1 MDDINKM
8 EKEFKIKAL
17 VSELQNQLEDL
28 KKENYALRK
37 TLVEYG
43 IEEESSID
51 EVEYICVKGIED
63 IKVIAEGRG
72 LEHEDV
78 KNLDI
83 LHKNLR
89 ICRKIEVKEPKGKAK
104 SVAELLSI
112 VGDGKEKKWII
123 KLETGLFINL
133 HGKFSR

>member
-63 IKVIAEGRG
+63 IKAIAEGRG

-89 ICRKIEVKEPKGKAK
+89 ICRKIEVKEPKGKTK

-112 VGDGKEKKWII
+112 VGDGKKK
-123 KLETGLFINL
+123 K
-133 HGKFSR
+133 